1 MGDDDRVLVI
11 AECGVNHNGKIEN
24 ALRLVKVAAEA
35 GADIVKFQT
44 FTADALVV
52 NNNPKNQPD
61 SGIETQY
68 VMLKKLQLERAH
80 HLELIDHCNKCR
92 IEFLSTPF
100 DLESIRYLAGL
111 DLSYFKIPSG
121 EITNLPYLRLV
132 GGYGKPIILSTGMA
146 DESEIETA
154 LDILQA
160 SGTQRE
166 KITMLHCNT
175 AYPTPMKDV
184 NLRAMIGLREK
195 FGVLVGYSDHTLG
208 IEVPVAA
215 VAMGARVIEKH
226 LTLDRNLPGP
236 DHLSSLMP
244 NEFEQM
250 TKAIRSIEIALGDGV
265 KQVSPSERE
274 NRLKVRKSIVAS
286 KVIKVGE
293 EYSLGNLTT
302 KRPGKGLS
310 PMCWDQV
317 IGRRAERDY
326 QKDELIDPI

>member
-11 AECGVNHNGKIEN
+11 AEAGVNHNGKIEN
-24 ALRLVKVAAEA
+24 ALRLVEVAAEA

-44 FTADALVV
+44 FTAESLVA
-52 NNNPKNQPD
+52 NDDQKNQLD
-61 SGIETQY
+61 SGVETQY
-68 VMLKKLQLERAH
+68 AMLKKLQLERAH
-80 HLELIDHCNKCR
+80 HLELLDHCNKCR

-100 DLESIRYLAGL
+100 DLDSIKYLAGL
-111 DLSYFKIPSG
+111 DLNYFKVPSG
-121 EITNLPYLRLV
+121 EITNLPYLRLI
-132 GGYGKPIILSTGMA
+132 GAYGKPIILSTGMA

-154 LDILQA
+154 LNIVEA

-166 KITMLHCNT
+166 KITILHCNT

-184 NLRAMIGLREK
+184 NLKAMISLREK
-195 FGVLVGYSDHTLG
+195 FGVVVGYSDHTLG
-208 IEVPVAA
+208 IEIPVAA
-215 VAMGARVIEKH
+215 VALGARVIEKH

-244 NEFEQM
+244 NEFAQM
-250 TKAIRSIEIALGDGV
+250 TKAIRNIETALGDGI

>member
-44 FTADALVV
+44 FTAEALVV

-61 SGIETQY
+61 SGVETQY
-68 VMLKKLQLERAH
+68 VMLKKFQLERAH

-132 GGYGKPIILSTGMA
+132 GGYGKRIILSTGMA

-154 LDILQA
+154 LGILEA
-160 SGTQRE
+160 SGTERE

-195 FGVLVGYSDHTLG
+195 FGVVVGYSDHTLG

-286 KVIKVGE
+286 KAIKVGE
-293 EYSLGNLTT
+293 EYSLDNLTT

>member
-1 MGDDDRVLVI
+1 MKAIIIGAGEVGFHTARTLTAEKDNDIRLIDQSAAVCQSVQEQLDLI
-11 AECGVNHNGKIEN
+11 ALQGS
-24 ALRLVKVAAEA
+24 
-35 GADIVKFQT
+35 GASPNLLKK
-44 FTADALVV
+44 A
-52 NNNPKNQPD
+52 
-61 SGIETQY
+61 GIEDAD
-68 VMLKKLQLERAH
+68 MLN
-80 HLELIDHCNKCR
+80 ELDMKI
-92 IEFLSTPF
+92 
-100 DLESIRYLAGL
+100 
-111 DLSYFKIPSG
+111 FKIPSF
-121 EITNLPYLRLV
+121 EIINLELLEHIASLR
-132 GGYGKPIILSTGMA
+132 KPIILSTGMA

-154 LDILQA
+154 LDILEA

-166 KITMLHCNT
+166 KITILHCNT

-195 FGVLVGYSDHTLG
+195 FGVVVGYSDHTLG

>member
-11 AECGVNHNGKIEN
+11 AECGVNHNGNIEN

-44 FTADALVV
+44 FTAEALVV
-52 NNNPKNQPD
+52 SKNPKNQPD
-61 SGIETQY
+61 SGVETQY

-154 LDILQA
+154 LDILEA

-195 FGVLVGYSDHTLG
+195 FGVVVGYSDHTLG

-244 NEFEQM
+244 NDFEQM
-250 TKAIRSIEIALGDGV
+250 TEAIRSIEIALGSGV

-293 EYSLGNLTT
+293 EYSLGNLAT

>member
-1 MGDDDRVLVI
+1 M
-11 AECGVNHNGKIEN
+11 
-24 ALRLVKVAAEA
+24 AA
-35 GADIVKFQT
+35 
-44 FTADALVV
+44 
-52 NNNPKNQPD
+52 
-61 SGIETQY
+61 
-68 VMLKKLQLERAH
+68 
-80 HLELIDHCNKCR
+80 
-92 IEFLSTPF
+92 
-100 DLESIRYLAGL
+100 
-111 DLSYFKIPSG
+111 
-121 EITNLPYLRLV
+121 
-132 GGYGKPIILSTGMA
+132 
-146 DESEIETA
+146 
-154 LDILQA
+154 
-160 SGTQRE
+160 
-166 KITMLHCNT
+166 
-175 AYPTPMKDV
+175 
-184 NLRAMIGLREK
+184 
-195 FGVLVGYSDHTLG
+195 VGYSDHTLG

-286 KVIKVGE
+286 KVINAGE
-293 EYSLGNLTT
+293 EYSSGNLAT

-317 IGRRAERDY
+317 IGHRAERDY

>member
-44 FTADALVV
+44 FTAEALVV
-52 NNNPKNQPD
+52 NNNSKNQPD
-61 SGIETQY
+61 SGVETQY

-111 DLSYFKIPSG
+111 DLSYIKIPSG
-121 EITNLPYLRLV
+121 EITNLPYLRLI

-154 LDILQA
+154 LDILEA

-195 FGVLVGYSDHTLG
+195 FRVVVGYSDHTLG

-236 DHLSSLMP
+236 DHLSSLMS

-293 EYSLGNLTT
+293 EYSLGNLAT